1 MFKYNE
7 KEFCCNRIQ
16 KKRLDNKLL
25 FTLLLK
31 FSSTDN
37 LYANLQLITRSN
49 KFKVK
54 ILCVNFERLKTCC
67 ELYTI

>member
-1 MFKYNE
+1 MKKNFVAIAYK
-7 KEFCCNRIQ
+7 
-16 KKRLDNKLL
+16 KKRFDNKLL
-25 FTLLLK
+25 ITLLLK

-54 ILCVNFERLKTCC
+54 ILCVNFE
-67 ELYTI
+67 